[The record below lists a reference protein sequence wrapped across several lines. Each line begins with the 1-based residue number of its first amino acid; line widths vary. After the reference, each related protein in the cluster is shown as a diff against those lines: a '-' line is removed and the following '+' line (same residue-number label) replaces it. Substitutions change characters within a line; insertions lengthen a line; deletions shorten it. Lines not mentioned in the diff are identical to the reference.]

1 MIMNIL
7 IRSDG
12 DGDGETRRR
21 RTAHGDDNGA

>member
-1 MIMNIL
+1 MIMKIL